1 MYRNLEAEMA
11 RKGLSKR
18 EVAEGIGMNRYPTFI
33 EKMNGNYKFKL
44 DEAVAIRDNFFPDL
58 TLDYLFE
65 NTKETE
71 EVK

>member
-33 EKMNGNYKFKL
+33 EKMNGNYKFK
-44 DEAVAIRDNFFPDL
+44 FF
-58 TLDYLFE
+58 
-65 NTKETE
+65 
-71 EVK
+71 